1 MKPKHGKDLSFFSAS
16 QEESEDLTIP
26 YTHIYI
32 YIHMIIY
39 IHIYIYIC
47 MYVYDAN
54 FYHKIPDI
62 PVIFLNPSIELTPV
76 LVAKDLFDRALQA
89 PKEWAGTLVHL

>member
-1 MKPKHGKDLSFFSAS
+1 
-16 QEESEDLTIP
+16 
-26 YTHIYI
+26 
-32 YIHMIIY
+32 
-39 IHIYIYIC
+39 

-76 LVAKDLFDRALQA
+76 LVAKDLFDRALQVD
-89 PKEWAGTLVHL
+89 EDAGWLERTGTAMVILFGGLKQQKYGDSHWTMSPY

>member
-1 MKPKHGKDLSFFSAS
+1 
-16 QEESEDLTIP
+16 
-26 YTHIYI
+26 
-32 YIHMIIY
+32 
-39 IHIYIYIC
+39 

-89 PKEWAGTLVHL
+89 PKSELLGLGMLRGSRDDFSLSGQDKKDMG

>member
-1 MKPKHGKDLSFFSAS
+1 
-16 QEESEDLTIP
+16 
-26 YTHIYI
+26 
-32 YIHMIIY
+32 MI
-39 IHIYIYIC
+39 IC

-89 PKEWAGTLVHL
+89 PKEWAGTHLLGPEI